1 MAAVPAW
8 HKETIISCRKL
19 LFPFKLTL
27 PPTYNLFCCPLGPH
41 RTASGPAYYINKA
54 RIVRGN
60 IKAGK
65 SIIHETSSI
74 VVPPEYQDMLDALVP
89 ADDSAPVASIDAT
102 TAGSTTPATTGTTTT
117 AGSTTNVKDAV
128 ASGTTTTT
136 TTSTTEQPASRVLA
150 ANSTTT
156 KSSGSSATMA
166 AALLA
171 VPALLAVLL

>member
-1 MAAVPAW
+1 
-8 HKETIISCRKL
+8 
-19 LFPFKLTL
+19 
-27 PPTYNLFCCPLGPH
+27 LFCCLQLCLCLLENH

-102 TAGSTTPATTGTTTT
+102 TAGSTTTAPTGTTT

-128 ASGTTTTT
+128 ASGSTTTATTTT
-136 TTSTTEQPASRVLA
+136 EAPASRVLA

-156 KSSGSSATMA
+156 RSSGSSATMA